1 MQDGGLMLRAP
12 ITGEQ
17 AAVVRQAQAKAA
29 QAQREYA
36 LIVSALAAGWVPDG
50 APLVAIADDGLVFEA
65 VPDAA

>member
-1 MQDGGLMLRAP
+1 MLRAP
-12 ITGEQ
+12 ITAGQ

-50 APLVAIADDGLVFEA
+50 VPLVAIEDDGLVFEA